1 MKKRFF
7 ATVLTLAL
15 SAVMLMGCGSS
26 PAEAETDPANIP
38 AEFAEPAESDG
49 PAIPDDS
56 TAEATSNTYVVNE
69 QGEAITQFPNDNGM
83 DDDFGR
89 PPEEDLVPWD
99 VEESEEDVAEEVP
112 VTGEIEGIVVA
123 QGSWQGLSTFQF
135 TIFAINPETGAS
147 RRLNQF
153 TYNNLQEFDTDHIQP
168 PWRLG
173 IALFGNWSDNF
184 SSDYTKVVATKT
196 FVGSGEKHAGW
207 LDANGNFFDV
217 TAALGEQA
225 QNDFDEPAMY
235 YGVGFQN
242 DIFIYVSS
250 DYKTYYGVTMDN
262 ITPGASWEIDTTDK
276 LLALDYHT
284 WSWLGDYRPTC
295 WIDDDRVLVEEIQN
309 RQGDKRC
316 RIATVSAQTL
326 DVYLPGDD
334 THSNWS
340 AIASPDGDSVA
351 FFSQRL
357 GGEDINMYIASI
369 SGDNPIKL
377 ETDFTPSFTMGSRA
391 TPVNGGDFCYI
402 LGWR

>member
-1 MKKRFF
+1 MKKV
-7 ATVLTLAL
+7 TILTLAL
-15 SAVMLMGCGSS
+15 GAMMLAGCGSS
-26 PAEAETDPANIP
+26 QESGVTANY
-38 AEFAEPAESDG
+38 EESTG
-49 PAIPDDS
+49 PAVYADEVDEEPEEITEPDDES
-56 TAEATSNTYVVNE
+56 YGLADVT
-69 QGEAITQFPNDNGM
+69 GEN
-83 DDDFGR
+83 DDFGR
-89 PPEEDLVPWD
+89 VPEDEQIPWDEEYAEQEEDEAL
-99 VEESEEDVAEEVP
+99 AAGEV
-112 VTGEIEGIVVA
+112 EGIVVA

-135 TIFAINPETGAS
+135 TIFTINPETGAS

-153 TYNNLQEFDTDHIQP
+153 TYNNLQESDTDYIQP

-173 IALFGNWSDNF
+173 VALFGNWSDNF

-217 TAALGEQA
+217 TVALGEQA
-225 QNDFDEPAMY
+225 KNDFDEPAMY

-250 DYKTYYGVTMDN
+250 DYKAYYGVAMDN

-276 LLALDYHT
+276 LLALDYST
-284 WSWLGDYRPTC
+284 WSWLDDYRPTC
-295 WIDDDRVLVEEIQN
+295 WIDDDRVLVEKIQN
-309 RQGDKRC
+309 GQGDKRC

-326 DVYLPGDD
+326 DAYLPGDD

-340 AIASPDGDSVA
+340 AVASPNGDSVA

-369 SGDNPIKL
+369 SGDNPMKL